1 MALIINKEKV
11 NNTLIIE
18 EMNRLRPDYQRVFHD
33 QTPEEQEAQLLEW
46 SKENVVEKVL
56 LLQVALKNPVGIPKT
71 KIDKAFS
78 QLKKN
83 HGGEK
88 KFYDSFGFSPEDDP
102 RIKAELELQL
112 RVERLIQEITGE
124 IEKTGEKQAESSCNV
139 HRENIIN
146 RLDEESRNK
155 KIEEFVDSLKENAT
169 ISYTVDE
176 TFKEEIK
183 RNRPDKA
190 HSRPHQKQLY
200 SILIKPAGPDC
211 NMACTYCFYL
221 EKESMFRETD
231 VHRMKEE
238 VLEEM
243 IRQVMSQAGEHV
255 SFGWQGGEPTL
266 MGLPFFKKVVEFQ
279 KRYGSGQTVGNGLQ
293 TNGLL
298 LDEKW
303 ANFLKEN
310 RFLVGLSLDGPKHIH
325 DHYRKTK
332 GGGGTW
338 ERVMKSAKLLLNEGA
353 AVNAVSL
360 VSDYSVR
367 FPEEIYNF
375 HKNCGLT
382 FMQFIP
388 CVETDPKDPAKIAP
402 FSVSHIEYGKFL
414 CTLFDLW
421 KADFDEEKPTTSVRF
436 FESVFSTYVGLES
449 PECTLLEECGIY
461 VVVEHNGDVYAC
473 DFFVEPDWK
482 LGSIKDGKLIDM
494 LNSDKQMEFGRMKAE
509 LPALCESCKWLIHCR
524 GGCTKDRIRD
534 PRDKK
539 LNHFCESYKMFFEH
553 ADTSLRKLAES
564 WKEEQ
569 AHLVRRDSV
578 LAAIQQEGVKVGRND
593 QCPCGSKKKFKICC
607 GSDE

>member
-11 NNTLIIE
+11 NNALIIE
-18 EMNRLRPDYQRVFHD
+18 EINRLRPDYQKVFHD
-33 QTPEEQEAQLLEW
+33 QTPEEQEVQLLEW
-46 SKENVVEKVL
+46 AKENVVERVL
-56 LLQVALKNPVGIPKT
+56 LQQVALKNPAGIPKT
-71 KIDKAFS
+71 KS
-78 QLKKN
+78 QLKKS
-83 HGGEK
+83 HGGDK
-88 KFYDSFGFSPEDDP
+88 KFHDSFGLSREDDL
-102 RIKAELELQL
+102 RIKAELELQF

-124 IEKTGEKQAESSCNV
+124 IEKPGEEQAKSYSND
-139 HRENIIN
+139 HREKIIN

-169 ISYTVDE
+169 ISFTVDE

-190 HSRPHQKQLY
+190 PSRHYQKRLH

-221 EKESMFRETD
+221 EKGSMFPETA

-238 VLEEM
+238 ILEET
-243 IRQVMSQAGEHV
+243 IRQLMSQAGEHV
-255 SFGWQGGEPTL
+255 SIGWQGGEPTL
-266 MGLPFFKKVVEFQ
+266 MGLPFFRKVVEFQ
-279 KRYGSGQTVGNGLQ
+279 KRYGRNQTVGNGLQ

-298 LDEKW
+298 LNEKW
-303 ANFLKEN
+303 AHFLKEN
-310 RFLVGLSLDGPKHIH
+310 KFLVGLSLDGPKHVH

-338 ERVMKSAKLLLNEGA
+338 ERVMKSAKLLLNEGT

-360 VSDYSVR
+360 VTDYSVR

-375 HKNCGLT
+375 HKNLGLT

-388 CVETDPKDPAKIAP
+388 CVETDPENPANAAP
-402 FSVSHIEYGKFL
+402 FSVADDEYGKFL

-421 KADFDEEKPTTSVRF
+421 KADFVDGKPTTSIRF
-436 FESVFSTYVGLES
+436 FDSVFSTYVGFES
-449 PECTLLEECGIY
+449 PECTLLKECGIY

-473 DFFVEPDWK
+473 DFFVEPYWK
-482 LGSIKDGKLIDM
+482 LGSIMDEKLIDL

-524 GGCTKDRIRD
+524 GGCTKDRTRD

-553 ADTSLRKLAES
+553 ADDFLKKLAES

-569 AHLVRRDSV
+569 VRFARRDSV
-578 LAAIQQEGVKVGRND
+578 LAAIRWEGIRVGRND
-593 QCPCGSKKKFKICC
+593 PCPCGSKKKFKVCC